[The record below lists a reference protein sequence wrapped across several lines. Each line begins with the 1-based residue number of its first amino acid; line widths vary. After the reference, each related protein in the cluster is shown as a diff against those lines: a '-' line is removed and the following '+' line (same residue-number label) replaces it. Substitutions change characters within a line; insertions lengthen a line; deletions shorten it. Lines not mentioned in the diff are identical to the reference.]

1 MNTLNQ
7 TTGGPQN
14 VNSLLDMV
22 LKLPQ
27 DERKHIL
34 EVLLK
39 VEQGE
44 QNAIAE
50 VSLYANCK
58 TQDELS
64 MSIKQVRQNEC
75 AQLPKLQ
82 SGCGLPKVP
91 RK

>member
-1 MNTLNQ
+1 
-7 TTGGPQN
+7 
-14 VNSLLDMV
+14 MV

-44 QNAIAE
+44 KHAIEE

-58 TQDELS
+58 T
-64 MSIKQVRQNEC
+64 
-75 AQLPKLQ
+75 
-82 SGCGLPKVP
+82 
-91 RK
+91 

>member
-1 MNTLNQ
+1 
-7 TTGGPQN
+7 
-14 VNSLLDMV
+14 MV

-44 QNAIAE
+44 KHAIEE

-82 SGCGLPKVP
+82 NGSGLPKIP
-91 RK
+91 KK